1 MTRKPDIGFHS
12 RMLRYSGPDSHE
24 VSRLV
29 EGHEVAKIVVDE
41 TWKLGKYQK
50 PEVEKMREVWKRWKS
65 SPSFKGPERAA
76 LARSRLREKREV
88 RDGVVLP
95 ESVVDCL
102 TGCHFRGRIT
112 SDFFIEY
119 DPCELCDKIQE
130 RRMFLRRYGSL
141 MEGIAHAHFLK
152 RTVLGW

>member
-1 MTRKPDIGFHS
+1 MAKKPDTGFHS
-12 RMLRYSGPDSHE
+12 RMLRYLGPESRE

-41 TWKLGKYQK
+41 TWKLGKYEK
-50 PEVEKMREVWKRWKS
+50 PEVEKMREVWKRWKN

-95 ESVVDCL
+95 ESVLDCL

-119 DPCELCDKIQE
+119 DSCELCDKIQE
-130 RRMFLRRYGSL
+130 RRFFLRRYESL
-141 MEGIAHAHFLK
+141 MEGIAYAQTLK